1 VAEALQYAHDQKV
14 VHRDIKPHNLL
25 LGNHDEIL
33 LSDFGIAVTSHRT
46 DSWVQQKILGT
57 PFYMAPEQFRAHAV
71 PASDQYSLAVI
82 IYEWLSGKVPFTAD
96 APSPQEQFLQLAY
109 QHNEV
114 PPPPLHEKVPTI
126 SGAVEEVVHKALA
139 KDPQQRF
146 GSMLAFAHALEQAC
160 QPKPPLG
167 TPLLTYRGH
176 CDRVYQAMW
185 SPDGKS
191 IASIGYG
198 TTVQVWNATTG
209 AIISTYPRHPEV
221 PTFFPHKIYPER
233 FDPDSIAW
241 SPDGEY
247 LFVWERAWGG
257 FRGKL
262 HMWRANTGGNA
273 HIYGSQARVSPDG
286 QYVAF
291 PDDEDKFINFSAND
305 LGSWPLSNWNVNIR
319 ETGKTI
325 FTLHDIKGLTW
336 LPGSK
341 CIVLVNKQEQVLVC
355 NIATKTTIVTYKGH
369 SGRPLHWI
377 SFSPDGKYIASVEED
392 LTVKVW
398 DTNTGATIFTWHDCV
413 LSWPP
418 DGKYIAQGSAEIVQ
432 VWNVDT
438 RKNIITYWGHPSSV
452 VAQEWSPNGTHIISV
467 DIDGFV
473 QVWNAISGT
482 TIFTWHDD
490 ITWHDDR
497 LEGAVWSPNGEN
509 IATRSKEAE
518 VQVRNVISHTTMFTY
533 RGHSAPLIALRWSPD
548 GKYITSTSNDKEVR
562 VWEATTGTTIFT
574 WPGRPE
580 VAWSPDGSHIAAGT
594 EESGI
599 HVLSPATRRANI
611 TYRGHLAP
619 VGAVAWSPNSN
630 HVASASHKVV
640 QIWDAAS
647 GTTVATYRG
656 HSARVKALNWSPNG
670 KRIASAGDDGTVQVW
685 NAATTEHI
693 YTYHGHRTHV
703 NAVTWSPDGLYIA
716 SAGDDGTMQVW
727 NVISGENVFTCQEVS
742 SIVTSLA
749 WSLDGTRI
757 AYGSSPNSIAKA
769 GRLLDPPNLG
779 VKVLDVVTSKNISP
793 YSTFGI
799 GFPINAVSWSPD
811 GNKIVSAYSDSV
823 LIWDIAAKAV
833 FPSVI
838 FDGHEAEGKI
848 MYDTAYVTAVAWS
861 PDGKYIASASRD
873 GTAQVWDAITG
884 KHVYIYRDGHTV
896 NAVAWSPDGMRIAT
910 ASFGVHIWQ
919 AK

>member
-1 VAEALQYAHDQKV
+1 MKDCENRDGQQFGNYRLSKCIGGGGFACVYLGKHIHLDRYAAIKVLKAQMTEEEQEAFLVEARTIARLEHPHIVPILEFGVESDTPFLVMTYKSRGSLRTAYPKGSLLPLPAIVSYVKQVAEALQYAHDQKV

-341 CIVLVNKQEQVLVC
+341 CIVLVN
-355 NIATKTTIVTYKGH
+355 I
-369 SGRPLHWI
+369 
-377 SFSPDGKYIASVEED
+377 
-392 LTVKVW
+392 
-398 DTNTGATIFTWHDCV
+398 
-413 LSWPP
+413 
-418 DGKYIAQGSAEIVQ
+418 
-432 VWNVDT
+432 
-438 RKNIITYWGHPSSV
+438 
-452 VAQEWSPNGTHIISV
+452 
-467 DIDGFV
+467 
-473 QVWNAISGT
+473 
-482 TIFTWHDD
+482 
-490 ITWHDDR
+490 
-497 LEGAVWSPNGEN
+497 
-509 IATRSKEAE
+509 
-518 VQVRNVISHTTMFTY
+518 
-533 RGHSAPLIALRWSPD
+533 
-548 GKYITSTSNDKEVR
+548 
-562 VWEATTGTTIFT
+562 
-574 WPGRPE
+574 
-580 VAWSPDGSHIAAGT
+580 
-594 EESGI
+594 
-599 HVLSPATRRANI
+599 
-611 TYRGHLAP
+611 
-619 VGAVAWSPNSN
+619 
-630 HVASASHKVV
+630 
-640 QIWDAAS
+640 
-647 GTTVATYRG
+647 
-656 HSARVKALNWSPNG
+656 
-670 KRIASAGDDGTVQVW
+670 
-685 NAATTEHI
+685 
-693 YTYHGHRTHV
+693 
-703 NAVTWSPDGLYIA
+703 
-716 SAGDDGTMQVW
+716 
-727 NVISGENVFTCQEVS
+727 
-742 SIVTSLA
+742 
-749 WSLDGTRI
+749 
-757 AYGSSPNSIAKA
+757 
-769 GRLLDPPNLG
+769 
-779 VKVLDVVTSKNISP
+779 
-793 YSTFGI
+793 
-799 GFPINAVSWSPD
+799 
-811 GNKIVSAYSDSV
+811 
-823 LIWDIAAKAV
+823 
-833 FPSVI
+833 
-838 FDGHEAEGKI
+838 
-848 MYDTAYVTAVAWS
+848 
-861 PDGKYIASASRD
+861 
-873 GTAQVWDAITG
+873 
-884 KHVYIYRDGHTV
+884 
-896 NAVAWSPDGMRIAT
+896 
-910 ASFGVHIWQ
+910 
-919 AK
+919 